1 MLEWLFGKV
10 KKNTSNRDIAS
21 EMLRKEAMER
31 TKSSLDLTRESLLT
45 KIEKSQS
52 KLRMSVETK
61 SDELTIVRI
70 IEGAENF
77 TKILCSIDNKNR
89 CANYNSKGLVV
100 LAGLIHTYYNNE
112 DLKMALYLFANKSIS
127 WGEFVQFM
135 HKFSSA
141 INFSDNFYNNALEYI
156 ELVLELHDIS
166 KEKITYNSNKL
177 TQKTD
182 YDYYS
187 DNTVDYD
194 NLELGESY
202 DDYYD
207 NLSYVDE

>member
-77 TKILCSIDNKNR
+77 TKILCSIDIKNR

-112 DLKMALYLFANKSIS
+112 DLKMALYLFANNSIS